1 MNRTIFAK
9 VRTILEPTLDAT
21 CPTGSLSERDRSLL
35 AVLYRDLSGDLAA
48 DPGPYLERLDQRVR
62 SEPGLLAQTWAGLE
76 LLRSTGARLFPGVS
90 FVDLTPQQRER
101 VLSRLLRRNR
111 SQMAESS
118 WRRRARMTQWHLA
131 QVFSLPRHRAFRRF
145 VVQEI
150 VTDYFNRPEGWAL
163 VGYREFPGRARVEWE
178 PCEVTHVHE
187 TSTGGLL
194 LELSDGT
201 FDELSEHALVDDP
214 ETVLAA
220 ITKSG
225 RQRARFSRAAY
236 RQLGQ
241 YLEENDAGDLVVRLG
256 DRTWPVERSHD

>member
-9 VRTILEPTLDAT
+9 VRTLLEPALDGT
-21 CPTGSLSERDRSLL
+21 CPTGSLSERDRALL
-35 AVLYRDLSGDLAA
+35 AVLYRDLSGDPAA
-48 DPGPYLERLDQRVR
+48 DPDPYLARLDRRVG
-62 SEPGLLAQTWAGLE
+62 SEAGLLAQVWAGLE
-76 LLRSTGARLFPGVS
+76 LLRSTGAKLFPGVS
-90 FVDLTPQQRER
+90 FVDMTPPQRER
-101 VLSRLLRRNR
+101 VLTQLLRRNR
-111 SQMAESS
+111 SQMAESR
-118 WRRRARMTQWHLA
+118 WRRRARMTEWHLA

-150 VTDYFNRPEGWAL
+150 VTDYFNSPQGWAL
-163 VGYREFPGRARVEWE
+163 VGYKEFPGRARVESE

-187 TSTGGLL
+187 TSAGGLL

-201 FDELSEHALVDDP
+201 FDELHERGLVDDP

-236 RQLGQ
+236 RQLAQ
-241 YLEENDAGDLVVRLG
+241 YVEENDAGDLVVRLG
-256 DRTWPVERSHD
+256 DRTWPIERSHA